1 MINRLLHA
9 SDPLISSFRK
19 NVRYV
24 ALCLECSYK
33 FHVVSG
39 LDVWEK
45 VVRNVYLSITTFVKK
60 FMNNTMRRDTQLSEW
75 TMKYWLGK
83 FAFLPTI
90 VEDTAKIPRL
100 FLQFPIS
107 KLYLLFVGF
116 SVARSW
122 TKLKTTRPK
131 HCEWRISANARERQT
146 TAKWIIQLFI
156 SSMSQHRDN
165 LSRHSHANLIYL
177 IYFSIIFAQCISQY
191 R

>member
-1 MINRLLHA
+1 MINRFLHA

-19 NVRYV
+19 NARYV

-45 VVRNVYLSITTFVKK
+45 VVQNVYLSNVTFVKK
-60 FMNNTMRRDTQLSEW
+60 FINNTMRKDTQLSER

-83 FAFLPTI
+83 FSFLPTI
-90 VEDTAKIPRL
+90 VEDIAKICRL

-107 KLYLLFVGF
+107 KLYLLFVRF

-122 TKLKTTRPK
+122 TKLKTMRPK
-131 HCEWRISANARERQT
+131 HCEWSEVELARMHACDKQQWNE
-146 TAKWIIQLFI
+146 LFSF
-156 SSMSQHRDN
+156 SSHRC
-165 LSRHSHANLIYL
+165 R
-177 IYFSIIFAQCISQY
+177 SIASICRATVTLT
-191 R
+191 